1 MYISK
6 LILKQ
11 KGQALLYVAVLIII
25 MISGVFFVYDLGNI
39 VHNKIKFQ
47 NGADAAA
54 LSAVSLKISKH
65 HIDALVRTSMFHESI
80 AAQAQQRAAQALLA
94 QILLDLKK
102 YENPITAPPVDVPGT
117 VKPNPPVS
125 NPTNPQPG
133 EPIVVNPIIPPTEQQ
148 KQQAREYIRLANLAY
163 KHVMKFHRERLALES
178 FYKWLSDE
186 NKGVAP
192 KAVLE
197 TARIGLRGNTIGLID
212 PKNPILAKN
221 LNILNQK
228 DDLLENKKE
237 FTWTIGGVA
246 YGGEGAGIKGNFG
259 KTFVEFDGNAI
270 SSKEGISL
278 LKYSGAYSMLTNAAA
293 KIVSSEEKKKGDRT
307 LIRIPLTPGLPSGG
321 DLLNPDPTS
330 GLFLPFEMLWYS
342 PSLMS
347 IELKKDVTIH

>member
-1 MYISK
+1 MYKSK
-6 LILKQ
+6 KYLKQ

-25 MISGVFFVYDLGNI
+25 MVSGVFFVYDLGNI

-102 YENPITAPPVDVPGT
+102 HENPITAPPSDIPAGR
-117 VKPNPPVS
+117 PNPPVS
-125 NPTNPQPG
+125 PPGNTNPS
-133 EPIVVNPIIPPTEQQ
+133 EPIIVNPIIPPTEQQ
-148 KQQAREYIRLANLAY
+148 KQQAREYIRLSNLTY
-163 KHVMKFHRERLALES
+163 KHVMKFHRERLALET

-186 NKGVAP
+186 SKGVAP

-197 TARIGLRGNTIGLID
+197 TSRIGLRGNTIGLID
-212 PKNPILAKN
+212 PKEPVLAKN

-228 DDLLENKKE
+228 EDLLENKKE
-237 FTWTIGGVA
+237 FTLTIGGVA
-246 YGGEGAGIKGNFG
+246 YGGEGSGIKGNFG
-259 KTFVEFDGNAI
+259 KTFIEFDGNAI

-278 LKYSGAYSMLTNAAA
+278 LKYSGAYSMITNAAA
-293 KIVSSEEKKKGDRT
+293 KIVSSEEKNKGERT
-307 LIRIPLTPGLPSGG
+307 LIRIPLTSGLPSGE
-321 DLLNPDPTS
+321 DLLNPDPAK
-330 GLFLPFEMLWYS
+330 GLFLPFEMVWYS
-342 PSLMS
+342 PALMS